1 MRLIDAD
8 ALLEKMKHR
17 KEYVGRPSD
26 PVCLVEDAPA
36 VAEWI
41 NVKDRTP
48 KIGQMCLIWDG
59 KNVKAGVHLS
69 CGVWSVSN
77 TLEYPE
83 FWMPLLLE
91 PPKEMSR
98 DATN

>member
-17 KEYVGRPSD
+17 KEYVSRPSD
-26 PVCLVEDAPA
+26 PICLVEDAPT
-36 VAEWI
+36 VGGWI
-41 NVKDRTP
+41 NVEDEKP
-48 KIGQMCLIWDG
+48 EIGQMCFIWDG
-59 KNVKAGVHLS
+59 KSVKSGIHLM

-77 TLEYPE
+77 KLEYPE

-91 PPKEMSR
+91 PPEE
-98 DATN
+98 DEDETD